1 MKNIKPYN
9 NLKNKKTQITNMFDN
24 IAPTYDF
31 INGLMTFKMDVLWRK
46 KAVKKINNN
55 PKKILDIATGTGE
68 LAIIAAKYT
77 DAIIT
82 GLDISKKMI
91 DIGLQKIKKQNLS
104 DRISFLLA
112 DAEILPFKNQSF
124 NAITI
129 GFGLRNFENMDQGLR
144 ESYRVLKNNGVIVI
158 IEPSIPDNL
167 IFKCLHRLYFS
178 FLVPILGKIISKDKY
193 AYQYLIDSVKAFPS
207 QNIILNKLRNSGFK
221 NCNHTQI
228 NLGIISLYTGHKLKC
243 N

>member
-1 MKNIKPYN
+1 
-9 NLKNKKTQITNMFDN
+9 MFDN

-31 INGLMTFKMDVLWRK
+31 INGLMTFRMDVLWRK
-46 KAVKKINNN
+46 KAIKKINNN

-82 GLDISKKMI
+82 ALDISKKMI

-129 GFGLRNFENMDQGLR
+129 GFGLRNFENMDQGLN
-144 ESYRVLKNNGVIVI
+144 ESYRVLKNNGIIVI
-158 IEPSIPDNL
+158 IEPSIPNKL
-167 IFKCLHRLYFS
+167 IFKYLHRLYFS
-178 FLVPILGKIISKDKY
+178 FISSN
-193 AYQYLIDSVKAFPS
+193 LREN
-207 QNIILNKLRNSGFK
+207 NI
-221 NCNHTQI
+221 
-228 NLGIISLYTGHKLKC
+228 
-243 N
+243 

>member
-1 MKNIKPYN
+1 MKNIKPYH

-24 IAPTYDF
+24 IAPTYDLL
-31 INGLMTFKMDVLWRK
+31 NGLMTLKMDGLWRK
-46 KAVKKINNN
+46 KAVKKINNK

-68 LAIIAAKYT
+68 LAIMAAKYT

-91 DIGLQKIKKQNLS
+91 DIGLKKIERKKLS

-112 DAEILPFKNQSF
+112 DAEVLPFKNQSF
-124 NAITI
+124 NAITM

-144 ESYRVLKNNGVIVI
+144 ESYRVLKNNGIIVI
-158 IEPSIPDNL
+158 IEPSIPNKL
-167 IFKCLHRLYFS
+167 IFKYLHKIYFS
-178 FLVPILGKIISKDKY
+178 FLVPILGKIISNDKY

-207 QNIILNKLRNSGFK
+207 ENIILKKLQKSGFK

-228 NLGIISLYTGHKLKC
+228 NLGIISLYTGHKLQ
-243 N
+243 